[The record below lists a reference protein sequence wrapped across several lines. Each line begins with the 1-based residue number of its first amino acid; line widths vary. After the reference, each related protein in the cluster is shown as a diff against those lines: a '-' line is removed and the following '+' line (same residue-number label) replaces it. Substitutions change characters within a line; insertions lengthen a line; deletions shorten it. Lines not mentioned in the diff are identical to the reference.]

1 MFLLQLWRFYYCY
14 LLCLAHVLVALF
26 AKWAQSIMQLG
37 EVLDLSFVYVFNLT
51 LYLQTTL

>member
-14 LLCLAHVLVALF
+14 FLCLPHVLVALF
-26 AKWAQSIMQLG
+26 ANWAQSIMQLG